1 MLKEVSYPPHR
12 RYKSRTQWEPVGFFS
27 ECLCNATQF
36 DLMLGF
42 FSSSAINVLA
52 DGFAS
57 FLYNG
62 GRMRLIINDILTE
75 QDKTAFANG
84 TLDNL
89 PFFDLDDLEKLK
101 STLSERDTHFFECL
115 SWLIKNDRLEV
126 KIVAPKE
133 GIGISHT
140 KTGVFGDGEDYV
152 AFDGSCNFSRTALVD
167 NIESLTVSCEWDGN
181 IETEKARDI
190 KDDFETVFNG
200 KDESVVYMTT
210 EQVRTQLKDGFKDK
224 SLTALLEDEYK
235 LIERHAKEKDL
246 PSSVKRALEK
256 ARQRVSVAIDKLKEE
271 KKEKREAVITQEIEP
286 CFPYPTGP
294 RDYQNQA
301 FENWKANNQKGLFA
315 MATGTGKT
323 ITSLNCLLE
332 IYKRNGYYKA
342 IILVP
347 TITLVNQWEKE
358 CGKFHFS
365 NVIKVYSKNSE
376 WRSRIERLQM
386 AEEYKKA
393 KESSQNFIII
403 STYASFTR
411 GNVFDIL
418 NGFEKSKVLLIA
430 DEAHNMGS
438 PTIMKRIGDIKY
450 LRRIGLSA
458 TPERQ
463 FDDDTNRKL
472 FRFFGAEKQYTYE
485 YSMEEAIKNGVLCRY
500 FYYPHL
506 VRLTDDE
513 FEKYVELSLKISKYF
528 NFNTNSFENKDDI
541 LMSMLLARKRI
552 VHKAANKLTAFNQ
565 IINERYQ
572 KKGNLKYSLVYVPE
586 GTKPDY
592 IADSDVFDS
601 TDQVADDTVS
611 DRLIDDYTE
620 SVMKLDKYITVK
632 KFVSGQKD
640 RDKVLSDFASG
651 KLQVL
656 TSMKCLDEGVDV
668 PRSELAI
675 FCASTGNPRQ
685 FIQRRGRILRKH
697 PDKFMAEIH
706 DLVVAPEVNPGSDSF
721 RMERALLKGELMRV
735 KNFSLLSENPSFSQ
749 IELKSVMEHYGLNM
763 YNNDHII

>member
-27 ECLCNATQF
+27 ECLCNAIQF

-75 QDKTAFANG
+75 QDKAAFANG
-84 TLDNL
+84 TLDTL
-89 PFFDLDDLEKLK
+89 PFFDLGDLEKLK
-101 STLSERDTHFFECL
+101 STLSERDAHFFECL
-115 SWLIKNDRLEV
+115 SWLIRNDKLEI

-140 KTGVFGDGEDYV
+140 KTGVFGDGANYV

-181 IETEKARDI
+181 IEAEKAKDI
-190 KDDFETVFNG
+190 KEDFETIFNG
-200 KDESVVYMTT
+200 KDDTVVYKTT
-210 EQVRTQLKDGFKDK
+210 EQVRTKLVDGFKDK
-224 SLTALLEDEYK
+224 SLVSLLDDEYK
-235 LIERHAKEKDL
+235 LIEQRIKGEEL
-246 PSSVKRALEK
+246 PTTVKRALEK
-256 ARQRVSVAIDKLKEE
+256 AKQRVSAAIDKLKEE
-271 KKEKREAVITQEIEP
+271 KIEKREGVITQEIEP

-294 RDYQNQA
+294 RDYQKQA
-301 FENWKANNQKGLFA
+301 FENWKNNNQRGLFA

-347 TITLVNQWEKE
+347 TITLVNQWERE
-358 CGKFHFS
+358 CEKFHFS
-365 NVIKVYSKNSE
+365 NVIKVYSKNTE
-376 WRSRIERLQM
+376 WRSRLENLQM
-386 AEEYKKA
+386 AEEYRKSKDP
-393 KESSQNFIII
+393 SQNFIII
-403 STYASFTR
+403 STYASFAR
-411 GNVFDIL
+411 VNVFDIL
-418 NGFEKSKVLLIA
+418 NGFEKSKVLVIA

-438 PTIMKRIGDIKY
+438 PTILKRLGDIKY

-463 FDDDTNRKL
+463 FDDEANRKL
-472 FRFFGAEKQYTYE
+472 FRFFGAESQYTFE
-485 YSMEEAIKNGVLCRY
+485 YSMEEAIENGVLCRY

-528 NFNTNSFENKDDI
+528 NFNTGAFDKKDDI

-552 VHKAANKLTAFNQ
+552 VHKAANKLDVFNR
-565 IINERYQ
+565 IITERYR
-572 KKGNLKYSLVYVPE
+572 KNGNLKYSLIYVPE

-592 IADSDVFDS
+592 VVDSDVFDK
-601 TDQVADDTVS
+601 TEQINDDAEA

-620 SVMKLDKYITVK
+620 AVTKLDKFITVK

-640 RDKVLSDFASG
+640 RDKILGDFASG

-735 KNFSLLSENPSFSQ
+735 RNFSMLSENPSYSQ
-749 IELKSVMEHYGLNM
+749 LELKSVMEHYGLNL
-763 YNNDHII
+763 YNNDHIV